1 MKRNRILLLCL
12 LAVSCLLLCACGNTA
27 AAPEAGGTSGAPAG
41 SAPANPVESTPE
53 PTPEPLQF
61 PDGSIH
67 DPAEIE
73 LDLSA
78 LTEDEVDAL
87 LPLLAQMPELRK
99 VDLGTAFPVREKTQ
113 EELDQEVDE
122 AKKKAPYGYLPEDFA
137 DSIEP
142 LATEDLADTAETPRL
157 SMAAVK
163 KLQDA
168 CPQADFDYRFRLFT
182 RNLSTLDEELNFSHI
197 PMDDEGEA
205 VKAILPCMT
214 HCKSLDMDFC
224 GVSSPAMAEIRDAYP
239 DVDVV
244 WRVWFGLDCSVRTD
258 VERILASNLNHRLT
272 DDNTFEMRYCTK
284 VKYLDIGHND
294 LLHDFTF
301 LEYMPDLEVAI
312 IALTGLQDLNYLH
325 NCHKLEYLEINTCRM
340 GMDLSPLA
348 NCKSLEHLNI
358 CWLGKVK
365 GYEALCELT
374 NLKRLW
380 IGMFTTIPEEGL
392 QQIREALPNTVI
404 DTKEGTGCG
413 GTWRHMTG
421 GYTPRYALLRQ
432 QFDYDHYQDVCAT
445 YWNDPLYGPGGM
457 PY

>member
-1 MKRNRILLLCL
+1 M
-12 LAVSCLLLCACGNTA
+12 
-27 AAPEAGGTSGAPAG
+27 
-41 SAPANPVESTPE
+41 ES
-53 PTPEPLQF
+53 
-61 PDGSIH
+61 
-67 DPAEIE
+67 
-73 LDLSA
+73 
-78 LTEDEVDAL
+78 
-87 LPLLAQMPELRK
+87 
-99 VDLGTAFPVREKTQ
+99 VR
-113 EELDQEVDE
+113 
-122 AKKKAPYGYLPEDFA
+122 
-137 DSIEP
+137 
-142 LATEDLADTAETPRL
+142 
-157 SMAAVK
+157 
-163 KLQDA
+163 KLQEA
-168 CPQADFDYRFRLFT
+168 CPQAAFDYRFRLFGK
-182 RNLSTLDEELNFSHI
+182 NLSTLDEALNFSHI

-214 HCKSLDMDFC
+214 RCQSLDMDFC

-239 DVDVV
+239 DMDVV

-312 IALTGLQDLNYLH
+312 LALTGLQDLNCLH
-325 NCHKLEYLEINTCRM
+325 NCQKLEYLEINTCRM

-392 QQIREALPNTVI
+392 AQIRQALPNTEI
-404 DTKEGTGCG
+404 NTKEGTGCG
-413 GTWRHMTG
+413 GSWRHVSG
-421 GYTPRYALLRQ
+421 GYAPRYALLRQ
-432 QFDYDHYQDVCAT
+432 QFDYDHYPDVCAS